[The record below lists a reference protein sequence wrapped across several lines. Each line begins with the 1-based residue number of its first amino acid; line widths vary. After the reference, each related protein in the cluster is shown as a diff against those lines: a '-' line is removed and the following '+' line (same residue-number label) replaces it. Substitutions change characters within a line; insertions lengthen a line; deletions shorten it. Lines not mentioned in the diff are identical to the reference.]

1 MAQPPHTMQ
10 LAGRADRALTI
21 AIHDAL
27 RRDLERHGGR
37 TEAPRDL
44 GDAGRDLRR
53 LRRLASDRPASTAWP
68 PPQLALRIVG

>member
-1 MAQPPHTMQ
+1 MTPPSHTMQ

-21 AIHDAL
+21 AFHDAL
-27 RRDLERHGGR
+27 RRDLERYGGC

-53 LRRLASDRPASTAWP
+53 LRRLASDRPARTAWLS
-68 PPQLALRIVG
+68 PQLGLPIVG